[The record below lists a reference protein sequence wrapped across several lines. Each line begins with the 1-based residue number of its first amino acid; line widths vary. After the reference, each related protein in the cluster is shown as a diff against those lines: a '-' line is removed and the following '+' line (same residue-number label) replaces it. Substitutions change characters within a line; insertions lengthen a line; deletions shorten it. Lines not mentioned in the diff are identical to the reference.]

1 MIESRILDTATP
13 RDLYL
18 DLMARVL
25 TRTGFEGSGSGG
37 LVNLSKHSYAAYLR
51 DLLFG
56 SLEPAQVALVQA
68 SPGDPADRTEGRGWP
83 SADAETMIGLRR
95 LANIRECVETV
106 IAEEVPGDLVETG
119 VWRGGATIYMRAI
132 LAAHGVTDRQIWACD
147 SFEGLP
153 PPNEEQF
160 PHDAG
165 DVHYT
170 AEALSVTVDQ
180 VKENFRRYGLL
191 DDKVTFLE
199 GWFEDTIPTAPIEQI
214 AVLRLD
220 GDMYSSTIVV
230 LESLYDKVGPGGFVI
245 LDDYV
250 DIPACRQATD
260 DFRAKCE
267 ITDPIQ
273 VIDRGGA
280 FWRKS

>member
-1 MIESRILDTATP
+1 MSDSRVLSTATP

-37 LVNLSKHSYAAYLR
+37 LVNVSKHSYAAYLR
-51 DLLFG
+51 DLLFD
-56 SLEPAQVALVQA
+56 SLAPAQVALVQA
-68 SPGDPADRTEGRGWP
+68 LPADPEDRAEGRGWP

-95 LANIRECVETV
+95 LANIRECVEAV
-106 IAEEVPGDLVETG
+106 ITEGTPGDLVETG

-153 PPNEEQF
+153 PPSEEHF

-165 DVHYT
+165 DVLYT
-170 AEALSVTVDQ
+170 AEALAVTVEQ
-180 VKENFRRYGLL
+180 VKDNFRRYDLL
-191 DDKVTFLE
+191 DDKVTFVK
-199 GWFEDTIPTAPIEQI
+199 GWFEETIPSAPIEQI

-230 LESLYDKVGPGGFVI
+230 LENLYDKVTPGGFVI

-250 DIPACRQATD
+250 EIAACRQATE
-260 DFRAKCE
+260 DFRAKRE
-267 ITDPIQ
+267 ITDP
-273 VIDRGGA
+273 VKAIDRSGA